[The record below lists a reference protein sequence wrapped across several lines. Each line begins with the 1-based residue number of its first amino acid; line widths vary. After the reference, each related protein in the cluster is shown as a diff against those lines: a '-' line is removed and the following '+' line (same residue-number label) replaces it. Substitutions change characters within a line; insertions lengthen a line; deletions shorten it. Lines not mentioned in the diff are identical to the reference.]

1 MSPNRRIFLNVVATY
16 GRSLYTIAVGLFCGR
31 WTLMALGQTDYGL
44 MGLVGGLIAFVSFFN
59 GLLAES
65 VGRFYAVS
73 VGAAKKEGNAEKGL
87 EDCQK
92 WFNTAVLMHT
102 AIPVVLVLIGYPI
115 GLWAVNNFLTIP
127 LDRVAACRWV
137 WSFSCLATLVSMM
150 NVPFRA
156 MYGAKQEI
164 AELTLYGFVTTTFNA
179 LFLYYMVNHPG
190 AWLVKFSAW
199 SLLLSVV
206 PQGIMAIRAFVKY
219 PECRFVA
226 RYLWNPA
233 RCREVLAFA
242 SARFVSGVA
251 GMLCGQGQAILV
263 NKYLGPVANASVA
276 IGNTVAGHSMTLAG
290 ALSGAFWPAVAN
302 KAGEGDS
309 AGVKSMCLMVCRLS
323 TVMVLV
329 FAVPLALEAHEVL
342 RLWLVNPP
350 QFSAEICI
358 AVLAGA
364 VFERMTEG
372 YWMSILGF
380 GVGVLRY
387 SYSIC
392 LGGFSLVA
400 VAWMCFSFGFGM
412 WSVIAGIMAYTCSM
426 VGVRLYLAKALL
438 RYSVFK
444 WTRRVLLPILITILA
459 AIAVGLPSR
468 LLVEPCF
475 ARVVL
480 TTLCCEIVILP
491 GVWLLVLDAGERKFM
506 RMKVLSKIPIIGD
519 CLKGKE

>member
-1 MSPNRRIFLNVVATY
+1 
-16 GRSLYTIAVGLFCGR
+16 
-31 WTLMALGQTDYGL
+31 MALGQTDYGL
-44 MGLVGGLIAFVSFFN
+44 MGLVGGLVAFVTFFN

-87 EDCQK
+87 EDCRK

-102 AIPVVLVLIGYPI
+102 AIPVVLIVIGYPV
-115 GLWAVNNFLTIP
+115 GLWAVNSFLTIP
-127 LDRVAACRWV
+127 PDRVVACRWV

-164 AELTLYGFVTTTFNA
+164 AELTMYGFATTTFNA

-199 SLLLSVV
+199 SLLISVI
-206 PQGIMAIRAFVKY
+206 PQCIMAIRAFVKY

-302 KAGEGDS
+302 KAGEGD
-309 AGVKSMCLMVCRLS
+309 ADGVKSMCLMVCRLS

-350 QFSAEICI
+350 WFAAEICI
-358 AVLAGA
+358 GVLATS
-364 VFERMTEG
+364 VFVRMSEG
-372 YWMSILGF
+372 YWMAILGF
-380 GVGVLRY
+380 GVGVMRY
-387 SYSIC
+387 SRSIC
-392 LGGFSLVA
+392 LGGFMLVA
-400 VAWMCFSFGFGM
+400 VAWACFCLGLGM
-412 WSVIAGIMAYTCSM
+412 WSVIAGMTAYAVSM
-426 VGVRLYLAKALL
+426 VAVRLYMARTLLGYSLAQWGRHVL
-438 RYSVFK
+438 VP
-444 WTRRVLLPILITILA
+444 VLLIVMV
-459 AIAVGLPSR
+459 AVSISLPAR
-468 LLVEPCF
+468 LLLAPSF
-475 ARVVL
+475 LRVVL
-480 TTLCCEIVILP
+480 TTICCEAVILP
-491 GVWLLVLDAGERKFM
+491 GVWFLVLNFEERRYLQLRVLSRIPVVGERF
-506 RMKVLSKIPIIGD
+506 
-519 CLKGKE
+519 KGKE